1 MHFIFNL
8 RIDKQQQSQRRTR
21 VRGRT
26 RLALG
31 RAGVMSDAGGQAADA
46 GSGVGRL

>member
-1 MHFIFNL
+1 MHFIFGL

-21 VRGRT
+21 GRGRT

-31 RAGVMSDAGGQAADA
+31 RAGAMSDAGGQAADS